1 MDKFLALLA
10 TLFGVGH
17 LPKMPGTWG
26 SLAALVIAVPAL
38 HFISWQVFIGLTV
51 ALIPIGILAA
61 NAYQAKTGEHDS
73 GKVVID
79 ELVGQWIALFP
90 IVLAAPFALAV
101 PFGDFRWATFAAFG
115 LFRFFDVLKPWPI
128 SWMDKN
134 IKGGWGVMADDIAA
148 GALSALILFAIG
160 VYL

>member
-1 MDKFLALLA
+1 MNKFMTLVA

-26 SLAALVIAVPAL
+26 SLFALLIGVPAI
-38 HFISWQVFIGLTV
+38 HFIPWYVFIGLILI
-51 ALIPIGILAA
+51 LIPIGIMAA
-61 NAYQAKTGEHDS
+61 NTYQAKTGEHDS

-79 ELVGQWIALFP
+79 ELVGQWIAL
-90 IVLAAPFALAV
+90 APLALAV
-101 PFGDFRWATFAAFG
+101 PFTFAVPFDDFRWATLLAFG
-115 LFRFFDVLKPWPI
+115 LFRFFDVIKPWPI

-148 GALSALILFAIG
+148 GVAAAMVLFGLGFFI
-160 VYL
+160 